1 MCRLRPKS
9 KSPAAAAPGAPRRW
23 RSAIGQ
29 IRTHWALG
37 RDRRG
42 RDAGRVLYAWV
53 PPSPRVRCRK
63 AFVTYLL
70 AGRRSVSESE
80 LGAVTAASGPLPV
93 SRGPPGSGMRRAR
106 RVSCCGPVRPRKNS
120 TICYMMNVVY
130 RAGQRRDAGVRC
142 DAVAES
148 ASRLTPSDSRSSH
161 ALSSARRPTLLRIL
175 MPSPPRPHC
184 RTSLSGVTRRL
195 RRAVALDGDRDRLA
209 LQGALHAAVSRWN
222 QEAASAAH
230 GGEEEVAADHRRVAV
245 V

>member
-1 MCRLRPKS
+1 MPGCPPRHVCVAERRSLLTYLRGAGA
-9 KSPAAAAPGAPRRW
+9 SPSPNLERSPR
-23 RSAIGQ
+23 
-29 IRTHWALG
+29 
-37 RDRRG
+37 
-42 RDAGRVLYAWV
+42 
-53 PPSPRVRCRK
+53 PPSALRVR
-63 AFVTYLL
+63 
-70 AGRRSVSESE
+70 S
-80 LGAVTAASGPLPV
+80 PLPV

>member
-1 MCRLRPKS
+1 MPGCPPRHVCVAERRSLLTYLR
-9 KSPAAAAPGAPRRW
+9 GAGA
-23 RSAIGQ
+23 S
-29 IRTHWALG
+29 
-37 RDRRG
+37 
-42 RDAGRVLYAWV
+42 
-53 PPSPRVRCRK
+53 PSPN
-63 AFVTYLL
+63 
-70 AGRRSVSESE
+70 S
-80 LGAVTAASGPLPV
+80 GAVSALRVCPGV

>member
-1 MCRLRPKS
+1 MPKGVRYLLTCGAPERLRV
-9 KSPAAAAPGAPRRW
+9 
-23 RSAIGQ
+23 
-29 IRTHWALG
+29 RTWSGH
-37 RDRRG
+37 R
-42 RDAGRVLYAWV
+42 
-53 PPSPRVRCRK
+53 
-63 AFVTYLL
+63 
-70 AGRRSVSESE
+70 
-80 LGAVTAASGPLPV
+80 AASGPPLVIV
-93 SRGPPGSGMRRAR
+93 SRRCRGLAWPAAGSGMRRAR

>member
-1 MCRLRPKS
+1 MPGCPPRHVCVAERRSLLTYLR
-9 KSPAAAAPGAPRRW
+9 GAGA
-23 RSAIGQ
+23 S
-29 IRTHWALG
+29 
-37 RDRRG
+37 
-42 RDAGRVLYAWV
+42 
-53 PPSPRVRCRK
+53 PSPN
-63 AFVTYLL
+63 LE
-70 AGRRSVSESE
+70 RSPRPRAP
-80 LGAVTAASGPLPV
+80 LWAVPV